1 VIDVGDDGNI
11 SQMFVFHIR
20 FPDAETAFFSNPET
34 DFKNNHRGC
43 KYKKIECACRRRRL
57 FPPENLLLLPWM
69 NVIRAHPGR
78 GDGRQFD
85 TTGST
90 QMQRKNFFALAVILL
105 ISVPAAD
112 APAQTNAGSGSRFFH
127 SGDGHIHLF
136 GKKNGRSFVGL
147 YRTGPRDYD
156 GQAFEAMC
164 QVFDAPC
171 ESPDTAVSLRLIEFL
186 DLLQDRLAPGSR
198 ITITSGYRSPQ
209 YNRKIA
215 SGGALAAKA
224 SLHQYG
230 MAADVIME
238 GVTARQL
245 WDYVKS
251 TGFGGAG
258 YYHGETVHIDVGPAR
273 SWDETTSGVGTGIS
287 DDNKLIGLV
296 TDFDRYRPQDTVT
309 MQFIRMTAFPIDVAA
324 EFALDRFDEANAT
337 GEVDRFAPTT
347 EVPGSGNCRRF
358 GNIAQMASI
367 RWQLPAD
374 LPAGNYRVRARF
386 CESPWDQMPAEIATP
401 VFTVERKPD
410 S

>member
-1 VIDVGDDGNI
+1 
-11 SQMFVFHIR
+11 M
-20 FPDAETAFFSNPET
+20 P
-34 DFKNNHRGC
+34 
-43 KYKKIECACRRRRL
+43 
-57 FPPENLLLLPWM
+57 
-69 NVIRAHPGR
+69 
-78 GDGRQFD
+78 RQ
-85 TTGST
+85 
-90 QMQRKNFFALAVILL
+90 KFFALAAVLL
-105 ISVPAAD
+105 IWVPAVD
-112 APAQTNAGSGSRFFH
+112 VPAQTDAGSDSRFFF

-147 YRTGPRDYD
+147 YRTGSRNYH
-156 GQAFEAMC
+156 GQALEAIC
-164 QVFDAPC
+164 EVFDAPC
-171 ESPDTAVSLRLIEFL
+171 KSPDTAVSLRLIEFL
-186 DLLQDRLAPGSR
+186 DRLQDRLAPGNR

-238 GVTARQL
+238 GVPARQL
-245 WDYVKS
+245 WDYVKA

-287 DDNKLIGLV
+287 DENKLIGLV

-309 MQFIRMTAFPIDVAA
+309 MQFIRMTAFPIDVAV
-324 EFALDRFDEANAT
+324 EFALDRLDESNAT
-337 GEVDRFAPTT
+337 GEVDHFAPKMG
-347 EVPGSGNCRRF
+347 VPGDGDCRRF

-386 CESPWDQMPAEIATP
+386 CASPWDQMPAQIATP
-401 VFTVERKPD
+401 VFTVRHKPD
-410 S
+410 F